1 MTQTAAMA
9 LPTLADVVRPARAAD
24 SRVFDVFA
32 ILAGILLVTLTA
44 QVAVPMPS
52 GVPITGQTFGVLLVG
67 AALGA
72 RRGYMALAGYVALGL
87 AGVPVL
93 AMGHAGFPPL
103 TFGYL
108 LGFIP
113 AAFVVGLL
121 AQRGWDRGRG
131 KLGTLLAMVKTAGA
145 MALGTTIIFACGVAW
160 FAAVAQPMGWTTMD
174 DATLSAILGATVI
187 PLLPGAVVKIA
198 LAMVVLPGAWKV
210 VGRGTDDR
218 RSPT

>member
-1 MTQTAAMA
+1 MSQTAAMP

-24 SRVFDVFA
+24 SRVFDVMA
-32 ILAGILLVTLTA
+32 IVAGIALVSACA

-72 RRGYMALAGYVALGL
+72 KRGAMALAGYVALGL

-93 AMGHAGFPPL
+93 AMGHAGFPPA

-108 LGFIP
+108 LGFVP

-131 KLGTLLAMVKTAGA
+131 GMGTLLAVARTALA
-145 MALGTTIIFACGVAW
+145 MTIGTLIIFALGIAWYATVAMPLGWAGVTE
-160 FAAVAQPMGWTTMD
+160 MSG
-174 DATLSAILGATVI
+174 LLGATLW
-187 PLLPGAVVKIA
+187 PYLPGAVVKIA
-198 LAMVVLPGAWKV
+198 LAMVLLPGVWKV
-210 VGRGTDDR
+210 VGPRKG
-218 RSPT
+218 

>member
-1 MTQTAAMA
+1 MTQTAAMP

-24 SRVFDVFA
+24 SRVFDVMA
-32 ILAGILLVTLTA
+32 VLAGIALVSACA

-72 RRGYMALAGYVALGL
+72 RRGYMALAGYVGLGL
-87 AGVPVL
+87 AGAPVF
-93 AMGHAGFPPL
+93 ANWYAGFPPV

-131 KLGTLLAMVKTAGA
+131 TLGTLLAIAKTCAA
-145 MALGTTIIFACGVAW
+145 MTIGTAIIFACGVAW
-160 FAAVAQPMGWTTMD
+160 YATVAMPLGWAGVTEMSD
-174 DATLSAILGATVI
+174 LLGATLW
-187 PLLPGAVVKIA
+187 PYLPGAVVKIA
-198 LAMVVLPGAWKV
+198 LAMVLLPGAWKV
-210 VGRGTDDR
+210 VGGDRGVV
-218 RSPT
+218 

>member
-1 MTQTAAMA
+1 MTQTAAMP

-32 ILAGILLVTLTA
+32 ILAGILLVTLAA
-44 QVAVPMPS
+44 QVAIPMQS
-52 GVPITGQTFGVLLVG
+52 GVPITGQSFGVLLVG

-72 RRGYMALAGYVALGL
+72 RRGYIALAGYVGLGL
-87 AGVPVL
+87 AGAPVF
-93 AMGHAGFPPL
+93 AYGVAGLPPV
-103 TFGYL
+103 TFGYI

-131 KLGTLLAMVKTAGA
+131 KLGTLLAVVKTAGA
-145 MALGTTIIFACGVAW
+145 MALGTTIIFALGIAWYATVAMPLGWAGVTE
-160 FAAVAQPMGWTTMD
+160 MSG
-174 DATLSAILGATVI
+174 LLGATLW
-187 PLLPGAVVKIA
+187 PYLPGAVVKIA

-210 VGRGTDDR
+210 VGPLSR
-218 RSPT
+218 

>member
-1 MTQTAAMA
+1 MSQTATMP

-24 SRVFDVFA
+24 SRVFDVMA
-32 ILAGILLVTLTA
+32 VLAGIALVSACA
-44 QVAVPMPS
+44 QVAIPMPS
-52 GVPITGQTFGVLLVG
+52 GVPITGSSFGVLLVG

-72 RRGYMALAGYVALGL
+72 RRGAIALLAYVGLGL
-87 AGVPVL
+87 AGAPVF
-93 AMGHAGFPPL
+93 AHWYAGFPPL

-131 KLGTLLAMVKTAGA
+131 TLGTLLAMVKTAGA

-187 PLLPGAVVKIA
+187 PFLPGAVVKIA

-210 VGRGTDDR
+210 VGSRD
-218 RSPT
+218 